1 MQKTLA
7 EEIEAVRAELR
18 QVNSRDSDLLAI
30 LGRVVHDVTTLT
42 DEEARDR
49 RVALGGQLEQQ
60 ALRFEVEHP
69 QLAGALRRV
78 IKALADLGV

>member
-1 MQKTLA
+1 MPKTLA

-18 QVNSRDSDLLAI
+18 QISSADSDMLTI

-42 DEEARDR
+42 REETLADKE
-49 RVALGGQLEQQ
+49 VLGGRLEQQ
-60 ALRFEVEHP
+60 ALLFEADHP
-69 QLAGALRRV
+69 RLAGALRRL

>member
-1 MQKTLA
+1 MPKTLA

-18 QVNSRDSDLLAI
+18 QISSADSDMLTI

-42 DEEARDR
+42 REETLDR
-49 RVALGGQLEQQ
+49 KEALGGRLEQQ
-60 ALRFEVEHP
+60 ALLFEADHP
-69 QLAGALRRV
+69 RLAGALRRL